1 MKKRWIFTGVACLLG
16 ALFLWDVLLIGRQY
30 PGFGFKALKNGGLG
44 SARGGYYTYEYT
56 WDPAEDEVTGLTVD
70 WVYGPVEIVITN
82 DPVIHITEKSNKELT
97 ADQKLKYTSA
107 QDVLEISWGG
117 VLTLLGRFSGLEK
130 ELKIEV
136 PYSVAQQL
144 EVLSC
149 KNVSGDITV
158 NDPQAI
164 TYFLAEEMEFSSSSG
179 NLVLSGLSGETGSFS
194 TLSGDAALQRIS
206 CAESAKISVHSG
218 DLNMHNV
225 SAKELTLETVSGSI
239 SAEKG
244 WTDTLK
250 VQSVSGPVEVGLTRW
265 PAEVEMESVS
275 GDLTLGIEVLTGDS
289 FTVEYSSISGSF
301 DMLGFPES
309 SGKVGKSGKITVGKG
324 RTQIAMTTTSGDMTI
339 LSLPGRMQAVGGFE
353 EN

>member
-16 ALFLWDVLLIGRQY
+16 ALFLWGVLLIGRQY

-70 WVYGPVEIVITN
+70 WVYGSVEIVITS

-117 VLTLLGRFSGLEK
+117 VLTVLGRFSGLEK
-130 ELKIEV
+130 ELRIEV

-158 NDPQAI
+158 SGSGTIA
-164 TYFLAEEMEFSSSSG
+164 YFLAEEMEFSSSSG
-179 NLVLSGLSGETGSFS
+179 NVHVDRASGETGKFS
-194 TLSGDAALQRIS
+194 SLSGAVELQYVRCSERMEVSSDSGEVTMSDTQAGELQVKTVSSRAHMIGKADAIS
-206 CAESAKISVHSG
+206 A
-218 DLNMHNV
+218 
-225 SAKELTLETVSGSI
+225 ETVSGVLELEVENSPTEAAL
-239 SAEKG
+239 S
-244 WTDTLK
+244 
-250 VQSVSGPVEVGLTRW
+250 SVSGKL
-265 PAEVEMESVS
+265 
-275 GDLTLGIEVLTGDS
+275 VLCVPGNTG
-289 FTVEYSSISGSF
+289 FTVDYSSISGSF
-301 DMLGFPES
+301 DMIGFPEP

-324 RTQIAMTTTSGDMTI
+324 RTQIEMATTSGNMTI
-339 LSLPGRMQAVGGFE
+339 LSLPGRASAVGG
-353 EN
+353 N